1 MKYDLLPLEPDFR
14 GILVTSVVEAMLC
27 DLLGQVRRLAAPA
40 LVSGNIHSLGRH
52 LGTQEQHCDKHK
64 LF

>member
-1 MKYDLLPLEPDFR
+1 MKYDLPPLGPDLR
-14 GILVTSVVEAMLC
+14 DILATSVVEVMLC
-27 DLLGQVRRLAAPA
+27 DFLGQVRRLAAPA

-52 LGTQEQHCDKHK
+52 LGTQEQCCDKHK